1 MPIRL
6 KMIIMLL
13 LGAGAAS
20 WVSSMYYGKQRAQDG
35 RDVAEFVAKV
45 QTERADHSDAL
56 LSAQAR
62 IGKIDAEYTAEL
74 AKAKKSNED
83 LRACVESGKCGLHVA
98 ATCPTGATGT
108 APKADR
114 PGVDHGTA
122 PRLTPAAERAYYTL
136 SDELDKQRKQLEAAQ
151 KVLAECQK

>member
-20 WVSSMYYGKQRAQDG
+20 WVSSMYYGKQRAQDS

-83 LRACVESGKCGLHVA
+83 LRACVDSGKCGLRVA
-98 ATCPTGATGT
+98 ATCDASPAGATSKTGS
-108 APKADR
+108 AR
-114 PGVDHGTA
+114 VDHGTA
-122 PRLTPAAERAYYTL
+122 PRLTPTAQRAYYTL

-151 KVLAECQK
+151 KVLAECQR